1 MHTQKVEIIYGGSL
15 SSSHKYRREI
25 GSDLILLNGHILV
38 ESFSVINQVL
48 LALSATRLSA
58 DSEIEKLIRLPGC
71 SLGELALVLSCVIIE
86 LDPGARGAR
95 RAAATVETLI
105 THTFP
110 WMVRGM
116 GYEGI
121 WVR

>member
-1 MHTQKVEIIYGGSL
+1 MHTQKVEMIYGGSL

-38 ESFSVINQVL
+38 ESFSVINQAL

-58 DSEIEKLIRLPGC
+58 DSEIEKRIRLPGC

-95 RAAATVETLI
+95 RAATIIL
-105 THTFP
+105 
-110 WMVRGM
+110 
-116 GYEGI
+116 GYI
-121 WVR
+121 